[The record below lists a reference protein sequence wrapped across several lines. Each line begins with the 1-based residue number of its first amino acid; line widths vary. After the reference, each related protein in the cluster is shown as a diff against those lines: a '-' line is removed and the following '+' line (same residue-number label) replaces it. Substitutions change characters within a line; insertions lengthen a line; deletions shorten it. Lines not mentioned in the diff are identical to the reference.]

1 MERSSANKRPRTGE
15 PSTMRAAVYHSFGG
29 PIAVE
34 NVPRPKAPNGGV
46 VLEVKATGVCRSD
59 WHGWKGH
66 DSDIVD
72 HGLPFVPG
80 HELSGIVSEV
90 GTGVTNFA
98 IGDRVAVPFILS
110 CGHCRE
116 CARSRPTICESQQ
129 QPGFTIFGSFAEY
142 VALPRADLNIAPLPA
157 AVGFVAAAALGC
169 RFTTAYRA
177 VVQQGKLDA
186 SDAVAVFGCGGL
198 GLSCVML
205 AAAHGA
211 HTIIAVDTNPAARD
225 KALSLGEDPPPRPC
239 HSSAR
244 TTLTTASSVHARLTN
259 SHRGARVHTAV
270 CVVHRCTSCNR
281 RDARLRPRADHRRY
295 ADRRRRRG
303 PCR

>member
-29 PIAVE
+29 PITVE
-34 NVPRPKAPNGGV
+34 NVSRPKAPNGGV

-98 IGDRVAVPFILS
+98 VGDRVAVPFILS

-142 VALPRADLNIAPLPA
+142 VALPRADLNIAPLENDVWDSKKMQKVVSHTPIEREKFA
-157 AVGFVAAAALGC
+157 KLYESVGWVDAVRKFVPEDKKLYSWWS
-169 RFTTAYRA
+169 YRA
-177 VVQQGKLDA
+177 ADWDAADKGRRLDHVWVTKPLSSMLQKQQVLRDVRGWQQPSDHVPVVVDLKK
-186 SDAVAVFGCGGL
+186 
-198 GLSCVML
+198 
-205 AAAHGA
+205 AA
-211 HTIIAVDTNPAARD
+211 
-225 KALSLGEDPPPRPC
+225 
-239 HSSAR
+239 
-244 TTLTTASSVHARLTN
+244 
-259 SHRGARVHTAV
+259 
-270 CVVHRCTSCNR
+270 
-281 RDARLRPRADHRRY
+281 
-295 ADRRRRRG
+295 
-303 PCR
+303 